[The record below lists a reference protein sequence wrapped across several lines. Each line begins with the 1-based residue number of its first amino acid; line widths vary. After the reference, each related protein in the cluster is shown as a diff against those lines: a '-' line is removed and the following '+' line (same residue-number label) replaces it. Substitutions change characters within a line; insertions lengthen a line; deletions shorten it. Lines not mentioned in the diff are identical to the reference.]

1 MNLSISNLLS
11 PAAGPAMLA
20 RNPEHPITVEMARDV
35 TALLIAWNEGDP
47 DALERL
53 MPLVYEELHR
63 IAARQFRRERP
74 ENTLQATALVHEAY
88 MKLVDQ
94 RRAHWQNRA
103 QFFAVAAKLM
113 RRVLVDHARAQAA
126 EKRGSGATRLTL
138 TDAGDTP
145 AGGQQADLDVL
156 ALDAALDRLA
166 TLDARQARVV
176 ELRFFGGLDLAETA
190 ATLDASPSTVKR
202 DWAMAKAWL
211 YRELGGH
218 A

>member
-1 MNLSISNLLS
+1 
-11 PAAGPAMLA
+11 
-20 RNPEHPITVEMARDV
+20 MAPDV
-35 TALLIAWNEGDP
+35 TALLYAWNEGDP

-88 MKLVDQ
+88 LKLVDQ
-94 RRAHWQNRA
+94 RRAQWQNRA
-103 QFFAVAAKLM
+103 QFFAVAAQLM

-126 EKRGSGATRLTL
+126 GKRGSGAPRLTL
-138 TDAGDTP
+138 TEAGDTP
-145 AGGQQADLDVL
+145 AGRRQPDLDVI

-166 TLDARQARVV
+166 ALDARQARVV

-190 ATLDASPSTVKR
+190 AALDASPTTVKR

-211 YRELGGH
+211 YRELGGGT
-218 A
+218 